1 MASACAYFVRAAL
14 AFAYIE
20 RVLRGPDPAL
30 DATVA
35 ISVLDSALPLLEG
48 VGFDKFA
55 YEDFYEE
62 LLGLLK
68 RIGPQSPDPLTPAA
82 LLQAFQAPE
91 GQYTRY
97 LLASRMHLLY

>member
-1 MASACAYFVRAAL
+1 M

-20 RVLRGPDPAL
+20 RILRGPDPAL

-68 RIGPQSPDPLTPAA
+68 RVGSDSPNSLTPAT

-91 GQYTRY
+91 G
-97 LLASRMHLLY
+97 

>member
-1 MASACAYFVRAAL
+1 M
-14 AFAYIE
+14 
-20 RVLRGPDPAL
+20 RGPDPTL

-68 RIGPQSPDPLTPAA
+68 RIGPDARNPLTSSA

-91 GQYTRY
+91 GEY
-97 LLASRMHLLY
+97 LCQPDC